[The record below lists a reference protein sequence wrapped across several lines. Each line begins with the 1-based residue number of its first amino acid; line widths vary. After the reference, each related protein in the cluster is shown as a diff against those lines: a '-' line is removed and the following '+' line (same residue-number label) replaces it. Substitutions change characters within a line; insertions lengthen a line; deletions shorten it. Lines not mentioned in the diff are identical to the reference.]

1 MKNDDDYGDDCP
13 LNYCYSPHHELDL
26 SRAGA
31 GAGGGGVR
39 GPQALREQA
48 SVNGR
53 EMANRRTKTRT
64 PMMMMEIVVAV
75 VVTTTMRTTT
85 RRSLL
90 LS

>member
-26 SRAGA
+26 SRA

-75 VVTTTMRTTT
+75 VMGMTTMTTT